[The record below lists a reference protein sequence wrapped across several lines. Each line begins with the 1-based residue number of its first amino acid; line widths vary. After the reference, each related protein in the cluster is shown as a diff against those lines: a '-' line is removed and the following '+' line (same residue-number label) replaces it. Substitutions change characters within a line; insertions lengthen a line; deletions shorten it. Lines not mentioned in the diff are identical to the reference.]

1 MTESINSIQKSL
13 NQNLDRYFAALEG
26 NDPNNVWQM
35 VMSCVEKSL
44 LEKIMGKTNGNQSK
58 ASQILGINR
67 STLRKKLLSY
77 NLIQN

>member
-44 LEKIMGKTNGNQSK
+44 LEKIMEKTNGNQSK

>member
-1 MTESINSIQKSL
+1 MTESFNSIQKSL

-44 LEKIMGKTNGNQSK
+44 LENIMEKTNGNQSK

>member
-44 LEKIMGKTNGNQSK
+44 LVKIMEKTNGNQSK